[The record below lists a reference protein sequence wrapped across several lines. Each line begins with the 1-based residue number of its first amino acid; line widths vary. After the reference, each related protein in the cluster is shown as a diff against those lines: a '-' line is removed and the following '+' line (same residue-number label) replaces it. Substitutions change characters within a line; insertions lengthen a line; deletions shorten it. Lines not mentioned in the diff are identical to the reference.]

1 MGDCERRDTKQI
13 QQMSACSTDSPAA
26 TGKRSMVEE
35 AVDTSISKLETLSLS
50 ENQKFRS
57 PKEDWMNLCSWT
69 LEHEPVRAAKLIKL
83 GVFYIESLG
92 ITASSV
98 AQHQRS
104 PHYSPPYGDYDGAP
118 LRPV

>member
-35 AVDTSISKLETLSLS
+35 AVDTSTLKLDTLSLS

-57 PKEDWMNLCSWT
+57 PKEKCMDLCSWT
-69 LEHEPVRAAKLIKL
+69 LEHEPVRAAKLIKF
-83 GVFYIESLG
+83 GIFYIESLG

-98 AQHQRS
+98 AQHQRP
-104 PHYSPPYGDYDGAP
+104 PHYRPPC
-118 LRPV
+118 V